1 MGLEFYFQNSEGGLT
16 RSFQPL
22 RLHCSGRNLSNINN
36 HIFQMVDISK
46 YSFPPFSLDRLMTTC
61 FGQGEGE
68 KLCILIDLPNP
79 EEVKDFAFLQ
89 NRSLSIQNY
98 GHSVFFEGF
107 RKGGLERLNYRG
119 GDLYAYRETGGSNLD
134 MEDECW
140 DVKGNQLSL
149 DRDIYPNYGI
159 ILVVSTWSATA
170 PLTAKCKEF
179 GFRGA
184 TLHGLN
190 QIIVDSGL
198 SVDYNHVSEEAEK
211 MRLGLTRADRFE
223 IDFSV
228 EGQTT
233 TLTLHTNGQE
243 AQKSH
248 GLCPRGT
255 PDVANLPAGE
265 VYFVPEGA
273 EGRFPFKYEDETLG
287 MLDVKDGKV
296 YQSTLL
302 YGDYSL
308 IEQHNAKLKEDP
320 MTGAL
325 GELGFGTQL
334 LPFSGR
340 DIQDEKIR
348 GTIHVA
354 TGRDDHLGGKLT
366 PDLFTKHEYASHD
379 DVLYAPF
386 KTPEIRIPEVRMIRD
401 GKATVIH
408 RNYEITEYLQH
419 LLS

>member
-1 MGLEFYFQNSEGGLT
+1 
-16 RSFQPL
+16 
-22 RLHCSGRNLSNINN
+22 
-36 HIFQMVDISK
+36 MVDISK
-46 YSFPPFSLDRLMTTC
+46 YSFPPFSLERLMTTC
-61 FGQGEGE
+61 FGKGNGE

-79 EEVKDFAFLQ
+79 TDIEDFAFLKDP
-89 NRSLSIQNY
+89 SLSIQNY
-98 GHSVFFEGF
+98 GHSVFYQQFQDGM
-107 RKGGLERLNYRG
+107 LEKLNYTG
-119 GDLYAYRETGGSNLD
+119 GEIYAYFETGGSNLD

-140 DVKGNQLSL
+140 DIYGNQLSL
-149 DRDIYPNYGI
+149 DQDIYPNYGI
-159 ILVVSTWSATA
+159 ILTVSTFSATA

-198 SVDYNHVSEEAEK
+198 SVDYNKVSEEAEK
-211 MRLGLTRADRFE
+211 VRLGLTGADAFE

-233 TLTLHTNGQE
+233 TLKLFTNGQE

-248 GLCPRGT
+248 GLCPPGK

-273 EGRFPFKYEDETLG
+273 KGKFPFKYADETLG
-287 MLDVKDGKV
+287 MLEVEDGKI
-296 YQSTLL
+296 YNSTLL

-308 IEQHNAKLKEDP
+308 IEAHNLKLKKDP

-325 GELGFGTQL
+325 GELGFGTQE

-354 TGRDDHLGGKLT
+354 TGRDDHLGGNLT
-366 PDLFTKHEYASHD
+366 PDLFRFPENASHD

-386 KTPEIRIPEVRMIRD
+386 KTPEIRIPEVRMIKN
-401 GKATVIH
+401 GETTVIM
-408 RNYEITEYLQH
+408 RNYEVMEYIRN
-419 LLS
+419 LLV